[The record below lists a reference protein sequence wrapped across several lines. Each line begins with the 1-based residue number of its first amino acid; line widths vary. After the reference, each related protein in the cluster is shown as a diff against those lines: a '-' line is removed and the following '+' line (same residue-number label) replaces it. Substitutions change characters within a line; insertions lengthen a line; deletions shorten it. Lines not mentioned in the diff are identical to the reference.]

1 MGSGPRGQRRLT
13 ATFQP
18 PPALRPQDRVAV
30 TAPASGFER
39 GAFEAGLALLSARY
53 RAEYRGGLF
62 ERQRYL
68 AGSDARRLAELHV
81 ALADPGLRAGFC
93 PRGGDGA
100 RRLVATFSLPR
111 S

>member
-1 MGSGPRGQRRLT
+1 MGSRPRGQRRLT

-30 TAPASGFER
+30 IAPASGFER

-68 AGSDARRLAELHV
+68 AGSDARRLAGLHV
-81 ALADPGLRAGFC
+81 ALARPGLRGGVC
-93 PRGGDGA
+93 GPGGCRGPRLLA
-100 RRLVATFSLPR
+100 SVS
-111 S
+111 